1 MDFDWLSWLKLAL
14 RWVHIFASILWVG
27 TTYYFTWLDGR
38 FSALEKE
45 GAKEGTPRQ
54 VWMVHSGGFYRVDKT
69 KAFDPAFPLHWF
81 QWEAAITW
89 LSGFVLLGLIYYMG
103 GVMVDESVRELSNG
117 KAIAIGVA
125 VIFGGWGIYD
135 AMMRSPIGRS
145 EKLAAAIGFAL
156 LVVLAWGLSQWLSG
170 RAVYMHVGALLG
182 TIMANNVSMRII
194 PSQKKMVAAVKA
206 GQTPDAAL
214 AAGAKLRS
222 KQNTFLAVPTV
233 FLMLS
238 NHFPTLTYGTRY
250 GWVVLCVMVL
260 VGWGAASWI
269 RRA

>member
-1 MDFDWLSWLKLAL
+1 
-14 RWVHIFASILWVG
+14 
-27 TTYYFTWLDGR
+27 
-38 FSALEKE
+38 
-45 GAKEGTPRQ
+45 
-54 VWMVHSGGFYRVDKT
+54 
-69 KAFDPAFPLHWF
+69 
-81 QWEAAITW
+81 
-89 LSGFVLLGLIYYMG
+89 
-103 GVMVDESVRELSNG
+103 MVDESVRELSNG

-135 AMMRSPIGRS
+135 AMMKSPLGRS
-145 EKLAAAIGFAL
+145 EKLAAAVGFAL
-156 LVVLAWGLSQWLSG
+156 LAVLAWGLSQWLSG

-214 AAGAKLRS
+214 AAVAKLRS

-233 FLMLS
+233 FLMMS

-250 GWVVLCVMVL
+250 GWAVLCVMVL
-260 VGWGAASWI
+260 VGWGAASLI